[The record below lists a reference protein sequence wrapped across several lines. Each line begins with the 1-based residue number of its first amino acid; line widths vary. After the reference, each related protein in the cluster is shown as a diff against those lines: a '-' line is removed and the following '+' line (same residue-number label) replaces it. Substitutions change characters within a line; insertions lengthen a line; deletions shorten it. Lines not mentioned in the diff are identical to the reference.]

1 MSHTLLHR
9 LYEEQDQ
16 APWLDNISR
25 DMIKSGQLKSLIAEG
40 IVGVT
45 SNPTIFEKAM
55 ASGNA
60 YDEAISKYI
69 SNGGDSSGLFFS
81 LMVDDIGQAADIFR
95 SVYDNTKGKDGFISI
110 EVTPDLAK
118 DTQGSIDQALVFN
131 SQLDRPNILVKVPA
145 TKEGIP
151 AIEELIYQGVSINVT
166 LIFSLQRYQEVIDAY
181 INGIERRVN
190 EGKPVDKIASVAS
203 FFISRVDTN
212 IDKKLQ
218 ALIDKADGDD
228 AKHNLQGL
236 MGKAAVANAKLAYQL
251 FLQNFSGERWDKLA
265 AAGANVQRPLWAS
278 TSTKNPAYPD
288 TLYVDDLIGPDTV
301 NTMPDA
307 TIKAFSDHGTVARTI
322 DQNVDQ
328 AKADLQALADAGI
341 SMDQV
346 TQELEDEG
354 VASFAKSYESLSASL
369 NNKVAELEK
378 NQSQTGSVDL
388 EPISS
393 AS

>member
-1 MSHTLLHR
+1 M
-9 LYEEQDQ
+9 
-16 APWLDNISR
+16 
-25 DMIKSGQLKSLIAEG
+25 
-40 IVGVT
+40 
-45 SNPTIFEKAM
+45 
-55 ASGNA
+55 
-60 YDEAISKYI
+60 
-69 SNGGDSSGLFFS
+69 
-81 LMVDDIGQAADIFR
+81 
-95 SVYDNTKGKDGFISI
+95 
-110 EVTPDLAK
+110 
-118 DTQGSIDQALVFN
+118 
-131 SQLDRPNILVKVPA
+131 VKVPA

-151 AIEELIYQGVSINVT
+151 AIEELIYQGISINVT

-190 EGKPVDKIASVAS
+190 EGKPVNDISSVAS

-218 ALIDKADGDD
+218 GLIDKASSDEE
-228 AKHNLQGL
+228 KQQLQGL
-236 MGKAAVANAKLAYQL
+236 MGKAAVANAKMAYQL

-265 AAGANVQRPLWAS
+265 AAGAKVQRPLWAS

-322 DQNVDQ
+322 DQNIDQ
-328 AKADLQALADAGI
+328 AQADLQALDDAGI

-354 VASFAKSYESLSASL
+354 VASFAKSYETLSASL
-369 NNKVAELEK
+369 NSKVADLAKTQPQAEDTELE
-378 NQSQTGSVDL
+378 T
-388 EPISS
+388 ISS
-393 AS
+393 ASQPVAH